1 MIHHLH
7 PSEHNPIRPGFK
19 VSIYKPQKTAKVQV
33 DFDPSVV
40 SRYRLLGYE
49 NRRIADRD
57 FRNGT
62 VDAGEVGA
70 GHAVT
75 ALYEIKLSDD
85 VQGRIAAN
93 TANETTLPDR
103 R

>member
-1 MIHHLH
+1 
-7 PSEHNPIRPGFK
+7 
-19 VSIYKPQKTAKVQV
+19 
-33 DFDPSVV
+33 
-40 SRYRLLGYE
+40 LLGYE

-57 FRNGT
+57 FRNDT